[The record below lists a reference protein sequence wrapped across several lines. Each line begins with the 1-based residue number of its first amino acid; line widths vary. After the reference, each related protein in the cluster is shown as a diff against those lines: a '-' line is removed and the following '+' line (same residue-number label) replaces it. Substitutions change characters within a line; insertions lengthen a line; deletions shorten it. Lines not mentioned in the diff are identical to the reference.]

1 MAQRPAFSGP
11 FAPSD
16 ADLSRCVHCGLCLP
30 HCPTY
35 TETRLETESP
45 RGRLYLIRA
54 IADERVDATPIAVGH
69 LGLCLQCRNCEAAC
83 PSGVPYGRIMEAAR
97 AEILANGRTP
107 PAWRLR
113 ALFLREVIARPGRM
127 AALAGLLRLYRASGL
142 RWLAERAPYVR
153 DRVVLTPTI
162 SGPTFRPD
170 QAGVLTRPQGKA
182 RGRVALLTGCIMPHA
197 FGRVHE
203 ATVRVLARNGLEVVA
218 PPGQICCGAL
228 HSHNGDRPTA
238 RALARRNIDAF
249 LEAKVDAVVVNSA
262 GCSSAMKEYPQL
274 LADDPDYAERAD
286 RLAGLVKDVTEFLA
300 ELPLEPPSGPLEV
313 DVTYQD
319 PCHLAHAQRISRAP
333 REVLAAI
340 PGLHLIEMERPD
352 RCCGSAG
359 VYSLTHRQM
368 SLDLLD
374 GKMREI
380 ATTGAGVIATAN
392 PGCMAQLEAGLR
404 RHRLPGRVVHVVE
417 LLDLAYRGRVPADL
431 SAQAGEA

>member
-1 MAQRPAFSGP
+1 
-11 FAPSD
+11 
-16 ADLSRCVHCGLCLP
+16 
-30 HCPTY
+30 
-35 TETRLETESP
+35 
-45 RGRLYLIRA
+45 
-54 IADERVDATPIAVGH
+54 
-69 LGLCLQCRNCEAAC
+69 
-83 PSGVPYGRIMEAAR
+83 
-97 AEILANGRTP
+97 
-107 PAWRLR
+107 
-113 ALFLREVIARPGRM
+113 
-127 AALAGLLRLYRASGL
+127 
-142 RWLAERAPYVR
+142 
-153 DRVVLTPTI
+153 
-162 SGPTFRPD
+162 
-170 QAGVLTRPQGKA
+170 
-182 RGRVALLTGCIMPHA
+182 
-197 FGRVHE
+197 
-203 ATVRVLARNGLEVVA
+203 
-218 PPGQICCGAL
+218 
-228 HSHNGDRPTA
+228 
-238 RALARRNIDAF
+238 
-249 LEAKVDAVVVNSA
+249 
-262 GCSSAMKEYPQL
+262 MKEYPQL

-380 ATTGAGVIATAN
+380 AATGAGVIATAN